1 MSVYRRIDYIFPSR
15 DVPTGP
21 NFYRSLLPQISRKG
35 FHRRIDDEERTVVGE
50 EEPWPEY
57 GTDDKGNNSKIGVV
71 QPVFP
76 PGGIRGGVGVGRVV
90 FQGKK

>member
-50 EEPWPEY
+50 EEP
-57 GTDDKGNNSKIGVV
+57 
-71 QPVFP
+71 
-76 PGGIRGGVGVGRVV
+76 
-90 FQGKK
+90 